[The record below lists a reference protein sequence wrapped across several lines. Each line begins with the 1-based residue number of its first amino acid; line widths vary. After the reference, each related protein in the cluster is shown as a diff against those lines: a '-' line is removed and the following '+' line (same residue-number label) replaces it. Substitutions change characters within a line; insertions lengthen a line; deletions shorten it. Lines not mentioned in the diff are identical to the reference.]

1 MKIAICDFELKTL
14 DIIKAFVA
22 KIDNLWE
29 LPFKILSYENP
40 FDMLAYYS
48 RYKDIDIILLNVEMQ
63 SGYDVFNDLLRI
75 STSEDV
81 SFNQLVLQCCRY
93 ALDNYEGNKNNKR

>member
-1 MKIAICDFELKTL
+1 MFSVDKKLSKSNIARTIRLTE
-14 DIIKAFVA
+14 DI
-22 KIDNLWE
+22 
-29 LPFKILSYENP
+29 
-40 FDMLAYYS
+40 
-48 RYKDIDIILLNVEMQ
+48 
-63 SGYDVFNDLLRI
+63 FNDLLRI

>member
-1 MKIAICDFELKTL
+1 MFSVDKKLSKSNITRTIRFTE
-14 DIIKAFVA
+14 DI
-22 KIDNLWE
+22 
-29 LPFKILSYENP
+29 
-40 FDMLAYYS
+40 
-48 RYKDIDIILLNVEMQ
+48 
-63 SGYDVFNDLLRI
+63 FNDLLRI